1 MDRRSATTA
10 DRPDSH
16 MAFTITGGMNIGICR
31 YNDSWKILRK
41 AAQAILTP
49 QATLRHLPI
58 QKAESTQLMFDM
70 LKSPQVRHHC
80 PVPVRHIPYYV
91 AFAGIL

>member
-16 MAFTITGGMNIGICR
+16 MAFTITGGMNVGICR
-31 YNDSWKILRK
+31 YNDNWKILRK

-49 QATLRHLPI
+49 QATFRHLPI
-58 QKAESTQLMFDM
+58 QKAESTQLVFDM
-70 LKSPQVRHHC
+70 LKYPQVRSRGD
-80 PVPVRHIPYYV
+80 VFVSDT
-91 AFAGIL
+91 LN